1 MRVPRDTADGFVGN
15 VPFSEVKWPD
25 EVLNPGTRF
34 SLHDHAIRWG
44 VTRVA
49 PGGLCAFITSRY
61 TADAVNPRF
70 RRTLAGE
77 LDLIGMVRLPSTAH
91 KRMAGTPVVTD
102 IIIGRRIAD
111 GERPLTSPETWEQS
125 RPLAIPGSSQ
135 TARVNTY
142 FHDNPQHILGA
153 LQAGGMHRAGD
164 FTIAPSG
171 DLEQQLGAALGEIT
185 GRALAAGQRCQPR
198 PAARPVIE
206 ILSRRPDGTIT
217 AKPDGTFTQVVHGQ
231 DVPLAISSE
240 REAGQTRKLVA
251 LAEARSTLIS
261 AEASCPEDTDEI
273 DAMRARMGELYDA
286 YTAAYGPIGRF
297 TTRTVTYHVKTL
309 EGVLDRL
316 DFSRKDVPDPEVTL
330 LEAYLGRHA
339 LTRIVNS
346 AASPEHVRQGTRKDK
361 HGETVTTATQL
372 VEVAR
377 VRAALMTAL
386 AQIPQGADA
395 DTLAATFG
403 ERMSRIETG
412 EQRTRL
418 MPAAFRSD
426 PRRPAVEAL
435 ETFDPVT
442 QTAAK
447 KAVFSRRT
455 AMPHRMELG
464 ADTPQ
469 EALDLVLIHRR
480 RVDLGEIA
488 RLLGTGEAEARAQ
501 LGTLVFDDPASRRPR
516 CRGRIPVRER
526 TRETGR
532 STHGRRRRP
541 GTLHRQRR
549 QPRSRPAARTGR
561 RGHPGPARLGVA
573 EPGDRPG
580 GAALRPPGP
589 AADRHPPRRLGMES
603 GVAYRPQLPRAG
615 HLRNQRLERPGPGRG
630 TADQRLDH
638 GAPHHH

>member
-1 MRVPRDTADGFVGN
+1 MGRYGGWGAADAVFAPGASGNDLRDRERLRAVLARLGGSEEAGERLFRSAGLTVLNAHYTDPMLVGAIYQALAKLGLDQGTVVEPGAGSGQFAAFAPAGIRITGVELDPATALIAQLLHPDAEILTGSVSDPRFARVRDQSAAPVRVPRDTADGFVGN
-15 VPFSEVKWPD
+15 VPFSDVKWPD

-142 FHDNPQHILGA
+142 FHDNPQHILGT
-153 LQAGGMHRAGD
+153 LQAGGMRRAGD
-164 FTIAPSG
+164 FTVAPSG

-185 GRALAAGQRCQPR
+185 GRALAAGQRHQPR

-231 DVPLAISSE
+231 DVPLVISSE
-240 REAGQTRKLVA
+240 READQTRKLVA

-330 LEAYLGRHA
+330 LEAYLGRDA
-339 LTRIVNS
+339 LTRIV
-346 AASPEHVRQGTRKDK
+346 
-361 HGETVTTATQL
+361 
-372 VEVAR
+372 
-377 VRAALMTAL
+377 
-386 AQIPQGADA
+386 
-395 DTLAATFG
+395 
-403 ERMSRIETG
+403 
-412 EQRTRL
+412 
-418 MPAAFRSD
+418 
-426 PRRPAVEAL
+426 
-435 ETFDPVT
+435 
-442 QTAAK
+442 
-447 KAVFSRRT
+447 
-455 AMPHRMELG
+455 
-464 ADTPQ
+464 
-469 EALDLVLIHRR
+469 
-480 RVDLGEIA
+480 
-488 RLLGTGEAEARAQ
+488 Q
-501 LGTLVFDDPASRRPR
+501 LGRQTP
-516 CRGRIPVRER
+516 
-526 TRETGR
+526 
-532 STHGRRRRP
+532 STY
-541 GTLHRQRR
+541 GTA
-549 QPRSRPAARTGR
+549 PARTSTAR
-561 RGHPGPARLGVA
+561 RSP
-573 EPGDRPG
+573 
-580 GAALRPPGP
+580 RPPSSSRSPGS
-589 AADRHPPRRLGMES
+589 A
-603 GVAYRPQLPRAG
+603 RP
-615 HLRNQRLERPGPGRG
+615 
-630 TADQRLDH
+630 
-638 GAPHHH
+638 